1 MQGSV
6 RGKLTARKADIRARQ
21 GLQLLTSRVPNSD
34 ARKRTQT
41 HHGQEKSP
49 RAEITAVKNKKITE
63 RNSRLLIKIKKIVK
77 SPARSTKVKR
87 DVAKEINGDVH

>member
-1 MQGSV
+1 M
-6 RGKLTARKADIRARQ
+6 TERKADIRARQ

-77 SPARSTKVKR
+77 SPARSTKVR
-87 DVAKEINGDVH
+87 RETSPRR